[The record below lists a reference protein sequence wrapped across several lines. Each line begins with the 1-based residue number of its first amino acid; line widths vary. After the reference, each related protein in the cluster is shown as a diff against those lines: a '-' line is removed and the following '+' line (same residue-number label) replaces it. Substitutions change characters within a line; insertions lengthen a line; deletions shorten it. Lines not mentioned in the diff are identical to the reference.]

1 MKFLCIFNDS
11 SLKQTYK
18 KNIFLGEFDLSILKR
33 SLVSQE
39 GLGAFKKTKFN

>member
-11 SLKQTYK
+11 SLKQTHRN
-18 KNIFLGEFDLSILKR
+18 NIFLGEFDWSILKR

-39 GLGAFKKTKFN
+39 GLGTFKKTEFN